1 MLTVQQHGQ
10 QIAPTTPGEKHFLQF
25 CLINRLFSPVRDI
38 LPASEAR
45 TVKHSTIKLY
55 LAAVRNLPIFLAR
68 RPIPRQITSI
78 KGWGIIF
85 RYQGHTRILQQ
96 PVTPRVLLGIRPILR
111 LWLGERYFA
120 MNWADFTSPL
130 IVEHTHLNVVC
141 LVEFW
146 QYLFFPITTTFNNHV
161 FFAL

>member
-1 MLTVQQHGQ
+1 MVNKSHPKILRRSTSFNFALSTDFSLHLGTFFPPRIQGRSN
-10 QIAPTTPGEKHFLQF
+10 IAPLSYTWPPCATSQFFWHGDPFLG
-25 CLINRLFSPVRDI
+25 
-38 LPASEAR
+38 
-45 TVKHSTIKLY
+45 KL
-55 LAAVRNLPIFLAR
+55 L
-68 RPIPRQITSI
+68 
-78 KGWGIIF
+78 
-85 RYQGHTRILQQ
+85 RYQGRQTRILQQ

-111 LWLGERYFA
+111 LWLGERYLA
-120 MNWADFTSPL
+120 MNCADFTSPL

>member
-1 MLTVQQHGQ
+1 MVNKLHPQLLGRSAFFNFALSTD
-10 QIAPTTPGEKHFLQF
+10 FSLQLGTF
-25 CLINRLFSPVRDI
+25 FPHRR
-38 LPASEAR
+38 EAR

-55 LAAVRNLPIFLAR
+55 LAAVRNQFFWHGDPFLG
-68 RPIPRQITSI
+68 
-78 KGWGIIF
+78 KLL
-85 RYQGHTRILQQ
+85 RYQGRQTRILQQ

-111 LWLGERYFA
+111 LWLGERYLE

-146 QYLFFPITTTFNNHV
+146 QYLFFPITTTFNKHV